1 MTLVKNYK
9 KINFSRKLLFYVI
22 YSFCRREKMIT
33 YINQQI
39 TFDQLCDE
47 MRDICKFSS
56 DQLFTMKWID
66 DEGDPCTLSN
76 QMELDE
82 AIRLY
87 DVNKESEL
95 VVHGE

>member
-1 MTLVKNYK
+1 
-9 KINFSRKLLFYVI
+9 
-22 YSFCRREKMIT
+22 MIT

-39 TFDQLCDE
+39 TFEQICDE
-47 MRDICKFSS
+47 MRDICKFSP

-87 DVNKESEL
+87 EVSKESEL
-95 VVHGE
+95 LVHGKVFKNIYFYFR

>member
-9 KINFSRKLLFYVI
+9 KINFSRKLLFHVI